1 MQSPNLLRR
10 QGLWLALAVCA
21 PLIAGAAPAPAPVPS
36 PEATAADAAEKPE
49 PKRVLVIPTH
59 PDFPTDTTPNGIATW
74 VLKNLDVADLTLVT
88 VGPKISVWVTP
99 DVDRENAPR
108 VRYWERQEVLDAG
121 LETEIGAR
129 SLRVEKQID
138 CDRRLVRILFT
149 ARYAG
154 NNLQEFKDST
164 GGEERST
171 PITPQMH
178 ESREMELICPPP
190 RPLDA
195 APVG

>member
-1 MQSPNLLRR
+1 MPIHHPLRR
-10 QGLWLALAVCA
+10 HGLWLGLAMCA
-21 PLIAGAAPAPAPVPS
+21 PLIIAAAEAPAP
-36 PEATAADAAEKPE
+36 TAAEPPE

-59 PDFPTDTTPNGIATW
+59 PPFPTDTGPNGVADWI
-74 VLKNLDVADLTLVT
+74 LKNIDADGLTLIT
-88 VGPKISVWVTP
+88 AGPKVSVWVTP
-99 DVDRENAPR
+99 DIDREEAPR
-108 VRYWERQEVLDAG
+108 VRYWERQEILDAK
-121 LETEIGAR
+121 LETEIGGR

-171 PITPQMH
+171 PITPQMY
-178 ESREMELICPPP
+178 ESREMDLICPPP
-190 RPLDA
+190 RPVDA